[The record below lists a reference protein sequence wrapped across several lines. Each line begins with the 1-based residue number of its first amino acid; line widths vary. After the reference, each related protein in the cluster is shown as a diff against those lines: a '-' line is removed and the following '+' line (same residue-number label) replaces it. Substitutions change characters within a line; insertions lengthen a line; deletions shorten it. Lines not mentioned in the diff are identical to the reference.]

1 MDVDQWQKRL
11 EDNFTEGGIV
21 GGSKLASLLG
31 SEDTFGAHV
40 SNNYHGYLVLADSF
54 FSFYIDTLEMAESQA
69 REMGAE
75 ADPDYFGILI
85 DYASTFRTF
94 RAAERLLVS
103 GYPLPGYSLLRN
115 LKDFAILMSGLVSG
129 KTTYRK
135 LWGFEGLPEEP
146 QNREDRKAIMEKA
159 KKNRKREEWQVFEA
173 VVGKKSGLE
182 ESNMRELERW
192 SELFHLEVHGRRL
205 SSVAGLEWI
214 KGERTLPIY
223 PSIEERDTAMYL
235 NRSHEIS
242 WLLLRTFPF
251 LQLDTSSF
259 GSRWAEKWRVLDD
272 SFLIE
277 HQAREKMGKE
287 IASTII
293 RLVQRQFNY
302 PPEETCY
309 RIDS

>member
-1 MDVDQWQKRL
+1 MEVEQWQKRL

-21 GGSKLASLLG
+21 GGPKLVSLLS
-31 SEDTFGAHV
+31 SENTFCAHI
-40 SNNYHGYLVLADSF
+40 SDKYHGYVVLADSF
-54 FSFYIDTLEMAESQA
+54 FSFYIETLETAESQA
-69 REMGAE
+69 RKKGAE

-85 DYASTFRTF
+85 DYASAFRTF

-103 GYPLPGYSLLRN
+103 GYPLSGYALLRD
-115 LKDFAILMSGLVSG
+115 LKDFALLISGLISG

-135 LWGFEGLPEEP
+135 LWGFEDLPEEP
-146 QNREDRKAIMEKA
+146 QNREERKAVMEKA
-159 KKNRKREEWQVFEA
+159 KKNRKRKEWRVFEA

-182 ESNMRELERW
+182 ESHMLKLERW
-192 SELFHLEVHGRRL
+192 SEMFHLEVHGRRL

-223 PSIEERDTAMYL
+223 PSIEELDIAMYL

-242 WLLLRTFPF
+242 WLLLRTFLF
-251 LQLDTSSF
+251 LQMEASGF
-259 GSRWAEKWRVLDD
+259 GSRWAEKWRILDD

-287 IASTII
+287 IASAII
-293 RLVQRQFNY
+293 GLVQEKFDY

-309 RIDS
+309 RADS